1 MMDGQTAFT
10 LFLSLFSL
18 SFPFLLLG
26 VIVSSYLLVF
36 VDERQLA
43 AKFPKNRVFG
53 AIAGSFLGMLFPV
66 AQYGNIPVTRRLIIQ
81 GVPVAVAISFFVASG
96 TLNPLTI
103 WISWQVFPD
112 NPALIAY
119 RLVLTAVMAIILGVL
134 FSFSNAKFLTDLP
147 TGSRLQQAP
156 SPSSSLQVF
165 LENIGREVLEL
176 GGWLLIGCLMAAVFQ
191 TFLPQSQLLS
201 DPNSRLQIPIMM
213 GLGFVLA
220 LGSPFNISFLLPLTA
235 KVLPGSL
242 LAFLLFSSVVDI
254 KQTLL
259 MISAFR
265 PKVVIYLLILIFQLS
280 FLFAL
285 VINFYGG

>member
-1 MMDGQTAFT
+1 MMDWQTVFT

-36 VDERQLA
+36 VDEHQLA

-112 NPALIAY
+112 NLALIAY

-147 TGSRLQQAP
+147 TGSRLQQVP
-156 SPSSSLQVF
+156 PLSSSLRVF

-176 GGWLLIGCLMAAVFQ
+176 GGWLLI
-191 TFLPQSQLLS
+191 LPQSQLLS
-201 DPNSRLQIPIMM
+201 DPNSWLQVPIMM

-242 LAFLLFSSVVDI
+242 LAFLLFSSVIDI

-259 MISAFR
+259 MVSAFR
-265 PKVVIYLLILIFQLS
+265 PKVVIYLLILTFQLS

>member
-112 NPALIAY
+112 NPDLIAY
-119 RLVLTAVMAIILGVL
+119 RLVVTAVMAIILGVL

-176 GGWLLIGCLMAAVFQ
+176 GGWLLIGCLMAAVSQ

>member
-1 MMDGQTAFT
+1 MMDWQTAFT

-112 NPALIAY
+112 NPDLIAY
-119 RLVLTAVMAIILGVL
+119 RLVVTAVMAIILGVL
-134 FSFSNAKFLTDLP
+134 FSFSNPKFLRDLP